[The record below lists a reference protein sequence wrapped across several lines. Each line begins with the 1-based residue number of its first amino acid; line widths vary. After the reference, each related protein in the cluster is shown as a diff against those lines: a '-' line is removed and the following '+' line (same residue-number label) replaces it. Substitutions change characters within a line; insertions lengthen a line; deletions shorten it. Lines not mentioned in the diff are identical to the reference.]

1 MKRSPVSS
9 SRSWLGE
16 RPGLRRA
23 YAEILKDLDRVEKK
37 LRELSRSN
45 NPLISEIGRYLFQKK
60 GKRMRP
66 ALVLLCAKAFKYE
79 GPEDVFLSSLVELIH
94 TSSLI
99 HDDIIDNAS
108 TRRGK
113 ATLHAKWGPNI
124 TVLLG
129 DYLYIKSL
137 NLSLQCRSSRV
148 SSILTDVS
156 MRMIEG
162 EIKEYGLSR
171 KLDLAESDYLDVID
185 KKTAALISA
194 SCRLG
199 GILGQASGSREE
211 ALADYGRN
219 LGLCFQLV
227 DDLLDYT
234 GDEVAMGKP
243 VMSDLAEGRVTLP
256 LIYAL
261 GQDGGGR
268 IRVRVETLMNKG
280 KDGRRARQE
289 IVDIV
294 RSRGGLDRAYQKA
307 AEYCQ
312 KSKDCLA
319 RLPRSVYTES
329 LALLADFV
337 LTRDK

>member
-16 RPGLRRA
+16 RPGLRRV
-23 YAEILKDLDRVEKK
+23 YAGIQKDLDRVEIK

-66 ALVLLCAKAFKYE
+66 ALVLLCAKAFKYK
-79 GPEDVFLSSLVELIH
+79 GPEDVFLSALVELIH

-156 MRMIEG
+156 VRMIEG

-171 KLDLAESDYLDVID
+171 KLDLAESDYLDIID

-199 GILGQASGSREE
+199 GILGQASRAREE

-219 LGLCFQLV
+219 LGLSFQLV

-234 GDEVAMGKP
+234 GDEAALGKP

-261 GQDGGGR
+261 GRDGGPMR
-268 IRVRVETLMNKG
+268 ARVETLMNERT
-280 KDGRRARQE
+280 DGPRARQE

-307 AEYCQ
+307 AEYCR